1 MSNHSQLLTNF
12 QKVCELSSDEDIK
25 SFICNNIDLNNYRH
39 DILDISIDLRKG
51 SFQRA
56 KEKLEKLQENE
67 YFLPYVLLKG
77 IVQDLSGEQE
87 KANESFVRTIFLS
100 KKLSLRDAIV
110 TAFSKKYP
118 EVLKAKSFIE
128 DLKTHKLRIL
138 HGTIEIANQMYTYVS
153 GLKSMGIFARSLN
166 YFPTYLGYKSDY
178 NIEIGKVDNDI
189 INQFINSFDIFHFHF
204 GSSLH
209 PQNADLP
216 FLKSIGKTS
225 LMQYWGSDV
234 RTLSKALE
242 FNPYARVKERDE
254 LVLKRLDFVSKYIDH
269 CIVEFT
275 LSEYVKGYFKRT
287 HFLPQAINLSIYP
300 YSLKE
305 PGEKIII
312 AHAPTS
318 PEIKG
323 TETITSVVEKLKEKY
338 PIEFILIKG
347 IPHSEAKKIYMKADL
362 VIDQLHSEGYGLLA
376 IECMA
381 LGKPVVVSV
390 PDYFVEK
397 YPPDLPV
404 IRANPDNLLEVLE
417 DLIKRK
423 NEFTEIGKRARLY
436 VERYHDIE
444 KIKYDLVHLYY
455 NIMKEDGKFDRG

>member
-1 MSNHSQLLTNF
+1 MIDRSELLTNF
-12 QKVCELSSDEDIK
+12 RKVCELSSDKDLK
-25 SFICNNIDLNNYRH
+25 NFIHSNINLSKYQE
-39 DILDISIDLRKG
+39 DILDISIHLRKG
-51 SFQRA
+51 NLQKA
-56 KEKLEKLQENE
+56 KDKFEKLQENK

-77 IVQDLSGEQE
+77 TIEDLIGEEE
-87 KANESFVRTIFLS
+87 KANESFVRAIFLS
-100 KKLSLRDAIV
+100 KEQSLRDAIAI
-110 TAFSKKYP
+110 TFSKKYP
-118 EVLKAKSFIE
+118 EVLRAKGFVE

-153 GLKSMGIFARSLN
+153 GLKKMGIYARSLN
-166 YFPTYLGYKSDY
+166 YVSTYLGYKNDY
-178 NIEIGKVDNDI
+178 NIEINKVDNNV

-204 GSSLH
+204 GLSLH

-216 FLKSIGKTS
+216 FLKSIGKTF

-234 RTLSKALE
+234 RALSKALK
-242 FNPYARVKERDE
+242 FNIYAKAKEQEE
-254 LVLKRLDFVSKYIDH
+254 LVLKRLDFVSKYVDH
-269 CIVEFT
+269 CVVEFT
-275 LSEYVKGYFKRT
+275 LSEYVKDYFKYI
-287 HFLPQAINLSIYP
+287 HFLPQAINLNMYH
-300 YSLKE
+300 YSPKE
-305 PGEKIII
+305 PEEKIVI
-312 AHAPTS
+312 AHAPTN

-323 TETITSVVEKLKEKY
+323 TEIITSVVEKLKEKY
-338 PIEFILIKG
+338 PIEFVLIKG

-390 PDYFVEK
+390 PDYFVKK

-417 DLIKRK
+417 NLIKKR
-423 NEFTEIGKRARLY
+423 NELPEIGKRGRQY

-444 KIKYDLVHLYY
+444 KVKYDLIQLYY
-455 NIMKEDGKFDRG
+455 DIMKEEGKFDRG